1 MQHHLATLITLLLCT
16 AALTAGPVRRETVC
30 LTQPDGTTLLAMP
43 YGDEHMHVLTDAAT
57 GECLTQDTMTGLW
70 RAMTASELESAIRT
84 WNESRADLHNG
95 VWRDEATDEAAA
107 VTRFSEVAPATGT
120 TRALTSSS
128 SAAPH
133 MGDLRFPVLLVE
145 FAGTKFTEQWGNT
158 AYLDSLLNSETCVR
172 EIYTDSLGQVYTARS
187 ARDYF
192 ASQSNGQFRPTFDL
206 IGPVVL
212 DSTYAY
218 YGQNTTSS
226 GSDRRWKAMVTE
238 ALGKAIDGG
247 LITGAAQ
254 WDGDDDGYVDLL
266 CILFAG
272 WSENQRTSDPGAI
285 WCKEGTFGLVT
296 APDGTW
302 FTRTCM
308 TGELMWNKTFG
319 YDDTHVMGEGIGPFV
334 HEFSHGLGLPDFYN
348 TGYGASYGMDAWS
361 VMDYGCYSGH
371 DHIPPSMTV
380 HERMLLGW
388 MEPDT
393 LPSEGTV
400 VLPPISTGHKGLI
413 LRNPA
418 NADEYLTL
426 EYHKHDGRWDEAWA
440 TGLYSSRSL
449 TEGLLIT
456 HVDYD
461 EAIWKNFT
469 PNNVA
474 SHQRCTPLPADGR
487 LRLYDGTWDWYLDLV
502 GDAFAGL
509 SGVTTL
515 DTSNPYAVWWTGDS
529 IDIRITGIRQLESG
543 DLEITLRNPHET
555 GIRTVTVGEGVMDKD
570 GWQTGKESDG
580 TPRIRLQDGRYSI
593 GDYDLWGRKL
603 R

>member
-1 MQHHLATLITLLLCT
+1 MRHLLTTPFTLLLCA
-16 AALTAGPVRRETVC
+16 AALTAGPVRRETVR
-30 LTQPDGTTLLAMP
+30 LAQPDGTTLLAMP
-43 YGDEHMHVLTDAAT
+43 YGDEHMHVLTDAVT
-57 GECLTQDTMTGLW
+57 GDCLTQDTVTGMW
-70 RAMTASELESAIRT
+70 RAMTASELGTAIRT
-84 WNESRADLHNG
+84 WNESRTALRQG
-95 VWRDEATDEAAA
+95 VWGDEATDEAAA
-107 VTRFSEVAPATGT
+107 ATRALKSEAAAMTRISEATDGT
-120 TRALTSSS
+120 TRAMASSS

-145 FAGTKFTEQWGNT
+145 FAGTKFTERWGNA

-172 EIYTDSLGQVYTARS
+172 QIYTDSLGQVYTARS

-192 ASQSNGQFRPTFDL
+192 VCQSNGQFRPTFDL
-206 IGPVVL
+206 IGPVAL

-218 YGQNTTSS
+218 YGQNTTTG
-226 GSDRRWKAMVTE
+226 GSDRRWKTLVTE
-238 ALGKAIDGG
+238 ALGKAIDGS

-254 WDGDDDGYVDLL
+254 WDGDNDGYVDLL
-266 CILFAG
+266 CIVFAG
-272 WSENQRTSDPGAI
+272 WSENQRTSDPNAI

-308 TGELMWNKTFG
+308 TSELMWSKTFG
-319 YDDTHVMGEGIGPFV
+319 YDDTRVMGEGIGPFV
-334 HEFSHGLGLPDFYN
+334 HEFCHGLGLPDFYN

-371 DHIPPSMTV
+371 NHIPPSMTV

-413 LRNPA
+413 MRNPA

-469 PNNVA
+469 PNNVV

-487 LRLYDGTWDWYLDLV
+487 LRLYDGSWAWYLDLV

-543 DLEITLRNPHET
+543 DLQITLHNPHET
-555 GIRTVTVGEGVMDKD
+555 GISTVTMGD
-570 GWQTGKESDG
+570 GG
-580 TPRIRLQDGRYSI
+580 TPRIRLHDGRYCI
-593 GDYDLWGRKL
+593 GNYDLWGRRL